1 MTREVKGRF
10 SGGVIE
16 LLEPVE
22 LEEGEEITLVINRKT
37 HKKID
42 LEAFLASA
50 GGWKGTH
57 DPEELKRMIYESR
70 LYNSRPLPDL

>member
-1 MTREVKGRF
+1 MAREIRGKF
-10 SGGVIE
+10 SHGVIE

-22 LEEGEEITLVINRKT
+22 LEEGEEVVVIVKEEQ
-37 HKKID
+37 KGKSA
-42 LEAFLASA
+42 LEALHASR
-50 GGWKGTH
+50 GGWKGMH

>member
-22 LEEGEEITLVINRKT
+22 LEEGEEVVVIVKESPKGKKALETLR
-37 HKKID
+37 
-42 LEAFLASA
+42 ASR
-50 GGWKGTH
+50 GGWKGMH
-57 DPEELKRMIYESR
+57 DPEELKRMIYAAR
-70 LYNSRPLPDL
+70 IRNSRPMSDP